1 MLVIGLT
8 GGIGSGKSTVANLFA
23 QHGVP
28 IIDADII
35 AREVIEP
42 DQPALLDIIDH
53 FDTPLLQE
61 DGSINRGKLR
71 EIIFTHPEERVWLE
85 NLLHPLIRAKIRE
98 QIAALNHAYCLV
110 VIPLLLESKD
120 PYPFIDRILIVDTT
134 EALQLERASK
144 RDDKNIESIQAILN
158 SQIKRSDRLARAHDV
173 ILNDGEPADLEQ
185 KVDDLH
191 KKYLE
196 MST

>member
-8 GGIGSGKSTVANLFA
+8 GGIGSGKSTVADMFA

-28 IIDADII
+28 IIDADVI

-61 DGSINRGKLR
+61 DGSINRSKLR

-98 QIAALNHAYCLV
+98 QIAALNHPYCLV

-120 PYPFIDRILIVDTT
+120 PYSFIDRILIVDTT
-134 EALQLERASK
+134 EVLQLERASK
-144 RDDKNIESIQAILN
+144 RDNKNIESIQAILN
-158 SQIKRSDRLARAHDV
+158 SQMKRADRLARAHDV
-173 ILNDGEPADLEQ
+173 ILNDGGLMDLEQ

>member
-8 GGIGSGKSTVANLFA
+8 GGIGSGKSTVADMFA

-28 IIDADII
+28 IIDADVI

-61 DGSINRGKLR
+61 DGSINRSKLR

-98 QIAALNHAYCLV
+98 QIAALNHPYCLV

-120 PYPFIDRILIVDTT
+120 PYSFIDRILIVDTT

-144 RDDKNIESIQAILN
+144 RDNKNIESIQAILN
-158 SQIKRSDRLARAHDV
+158 SQMKRADRLARAHDV
-173 ILNDGEPADLEQ
+173 ILNDGGLVDLEQ